1 MFQFA
6 AYEVPAGTDK
16 KVLEKIAESLEEISL
31 SWWVQKHSGT
41 IGLAVIDDAR
51 MQELNREYRGIDS
64 NTDVLSFH
72 YFEDFSDKASD
83 EIVGEIV
90 FSESK
95 LLSQAEEFSHSLEE
109 ELYRLVVHGTIHILG
124 FDHETDEEYEEMN
137 KVEWEVL
144 ENIWWKNSK

>member
-1 MFQFA
+1 
-6 AYEVPAGTDK
+6 
-16 KVLEKIAESLEEISL
+16 
-31 SWWVQKHSGT
+31 
-41 IGLAVIDDAR
+41 

-95 LLSQAEEFSHSLEE
+95 LLSQAEEFSHSLED

-137 KVEWEVL
+137 KVE
-144 ENIWWKNSK
+144 